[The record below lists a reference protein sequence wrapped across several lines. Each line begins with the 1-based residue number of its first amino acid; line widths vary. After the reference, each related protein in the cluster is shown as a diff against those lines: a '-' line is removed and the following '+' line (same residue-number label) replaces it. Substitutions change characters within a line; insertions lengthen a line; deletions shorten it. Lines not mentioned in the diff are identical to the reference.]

1 MRRPKPARIVVVV
14 AGLALLTLAA
24 PFATGAGAQ
33 DDDPAL
39 DAIRAL
45 VPEGNPGEYDVQEGD
60 ARFLQLVEAF
70 GEDTIVTDFG
80 DGSEL
85 SGPCG
90 GFAFSYD
97 NDGGLID
104 AAVDFG
110 DGAPPVDI
118 GGDNAGSQAFTAG
131 NRFQVDTEGVVVY
144 FGFMPAVGDG
154 PEEHRWEITTEGISL
169 DSGGDPNPRL
179 KNRNAG
185 LVDLDNDLPAF
196 LKTNFN
202 ARIEGRLDSNNLA
215 PCIGAGHIEFRGP
228 FLNIISAT
236 GLALAGA
243 GVIGLLFNSRPAR
256 TWRA

>member
-1 MRRPKPARIVVVV
+1 M
-14 AGLALLTLAA
+14 
-24 PFATGAGAQ
+24 
-33 DDDPAL
+33 
-39 DAIRAL
+39 
-45 VPEGNPGEYDVQEGD
+45 
-60 ARFLQLVEAF
+60 
-70 GEDTIVTDFG
+70 
-80 DGSEL
+80 
-85 SGPCG
+85 
-90 GFAFSYD
+90 
-97 NDGGLID
+97 
-104 AAVDFG
+104 
-110 DGAPPVDI
+110 
-118 GGDNAGSQAFTAG
+118 
-131 NRFQVDTEGVVVY
+131 VVY